1 MKGAEL
7 AKKANWTKSDGS
19 TWWTPKDGFDGD
31 INKVILESGTRI
43 DRFGYDD
50 GYFVAPEGTLY
61 TSRSR
66 LIGTDTKTYTV
77 FEVLKPVEVN
87 AGKTV
92 PWFGEAGGGIQ
103 YQFNEQIFKL
113 LDDGILR
120 KVGN

>member
-1 MKGAEL
+1 ME
-7 AKKANWTKSDGS
+7 
-19 TWWTPKDGFDGD
+19 
-31 INKVILESGTRI
+31 VIR
-43 DRFGYDD
+43 
-50 GYFVAPEGTLY
+50 
-61 TSRSR
+61 RSL

-77 FEVLKPVEVN
+77 FEVLKPAEVN